1 MMIRSVSSRA
11 GVWVAGASLMAM
23 AALPAAAQEN
33 SPIQSGLRKAVQ
45 NASAITVSA
54 AAEPQA
60 APAAAKPNAGNIT
73 FTSNFDILPGT
84 AYVFRGIT
92 QESDPE
98 LTMWPSGD
106 VGFAL
111 HSADTGGVRTVSVNT
126 GLWNSLHTG
135 SSGLDGPNEK
145 LHYEE
150 DYYASFTL
158 GFNHGVNLVTTY
170 TAYTS
175 PNGMFGTTHEV
186 AFKVTPTY
194 RYGPYAVLAQEMSGG
209 ADGGPNEGT
218 YLELGLAGP
227 SWGLSGGKFSVA
239 IPVKLGLSLNDY
251 YEHPITGEDHAFGFF
266 DIGALVTIPISRLS
280 SSYGSW
286 NFHFGGDIL
295 WFGDTTKYFNDDEST
310 KGVFLFGIGF
320 TY

>member
-1 MMIRSVSSRA
+1 MMIRSVGSRA
-11 GVWVAGASLMAM
+11 SVWVAGACLMTM
-23 AALPAAAQEN
+23 AAAPAAAQEN
-33 SPIQSGLRKAVQ
+33 GAIQSALQPAAKTA
-45 NASAITVSA
+45 AADTTSAN
-54 AAEPQA
+54 AEPQA

-73 FTSNFDILPGT
+73 FTSNFDVLPGT

-92 QESDPE
+92 QESDPKV
-98 LTMWPSGD
+98 TMWPSAD

-135 SSGLDGPNEK
+135 SSGLDNDVDK

-150 DYYASFTL
+150 DYYATLTL
-158 GFNHGVNLVTTY
+158 GFGGASLATTY

-175 PNGMFGTTHEV
+175 PNGLFGTTHEI
-186 AFKVTPTY
+186 AFKVSPTY
-194 RYGPYAVLAQEMSGG
+194 RYGPYALLAQELSGG

-227 SWGLSGGKFSVA
+227 SWALTGGKFSVA

-251 YEHPITGEDHAFGFF
+251 YEHPITGEDSAFGFF
-266 DIGALVTIPISRLS
+266 DVGVLVTIPISRVS

-286 NFHFGGDIL
+286 NFHVGGNIL

-310 KGVFLFGIGF
+310 KGGFLFGIGF